1 MTQKSASSF
10 RPRPAPYLHQQLN
23 FGITMGDSKLG
34 NEIERGLC
42 SVDDN
47 ERISRWIRQIDHK
60 QSDEDASELGDTRA
74 VAPVTPL
81 RQPTPLLCYD
91 KPSPTNTS
99 FSGGSIFDNLQTPHD
114 SRNDDPFRDDIS
126 DATSID
132 NENDYPET
140 KAKQFTLIFIP
151 NIPAPG
157 NTAKSSR
164 LASVYSYDPPSEL
177 DTDLQD
183 ELGDFTELPVAPQ
196 AAPISQDKP
205 RIVRLTSCLQ
215 CTLAGLPCSRTT
227 PSCSRCLRA
236 GKGSTCLLY
245 RRKFREEI
253 DASDAE
259 TCTVPVLL
267 KLKDEDSE
275 TWKEKLKLAE
285 EVN

>member
-1 MTQKSASSF
+1 
-10 RPRPAPYLHQQLN
+10 
-23 FGITMGDSKLG
+23 MGDSKAG
-34 NEIERGLC
+34 NELEQG
-42 SVDDN
+42 SYYVDDN

-60 QSDEDASELGDTRA
+60 QSDEDVSELGATRA

-81 RQPTPLLCYD
+81 RRPTPLLCYD
-91 KPSPTNTS
+91 EPSPTNTS
-99 FSGGSIFDNLQTPHD
+99 FSGGSIFDNPQTLHD
-114 SRNDDPFRDDIS
+114 SWNDDPFRDDIS
-126 DATSID
+126 DATSVN
-132 NENDYPET
+132 NENEYPET
-140 KAKQFTLIFIP
+140 KSKQFTPIFTQ
-151 NIPAPG
+151 NIHAPG
-157 NTAKSSR
+157 SIAEKSR
-164 LASVYSYDPPSEL
+164 LASGFSYGPPSEP

-183 ELGDFTELPVAPQ
+183 ELGDFTDLPVAPQ
-196 AAPISQDKP
+196 SAPVSRDKP
-205 RIVRLTSCLQ
+205 RIVWLTSCLQ

-285 EVN
+285 EVNSESCSRLLIPS